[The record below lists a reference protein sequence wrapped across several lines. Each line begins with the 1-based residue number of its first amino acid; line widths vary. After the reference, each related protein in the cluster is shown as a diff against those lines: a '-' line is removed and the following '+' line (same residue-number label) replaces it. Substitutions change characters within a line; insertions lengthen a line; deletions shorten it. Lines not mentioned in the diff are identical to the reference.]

1 MLMQG
6 TVLRGKEGDNSAS
19 KRMIVNSHEEVERGN
34 PQCRPGPGKAVKRGT
49 PRSRSAIF
57 PFVL

>member
-19 KRMIVNSHEEVERGN
+19 KRMIVNSHEEVE
-34 PQCRPGPGKAVKRGT
+34 K
-49 PRSRSAIF
+49 
-57 PFVL
+57 